1 MIKEEIIELNNKEY
15 TVTLNRQ
22 SVLKIEQYTNLQKSL
37 VEIRKDVIDHIEEIK
52 ENENP
57 FAEEIDIDE
66 MQKKAEEKLNIL
78 HRIIE
83 RAFWIW
89 LYPKHKLN
97 INEVKEIIAPY
108 YEDDSKMEYI
118 SELYN
123 DLLNKSYTISNK
135 YLALDVAVLYTYM
148 S

>member
-37 VEIRKDVIDHIEEIK
+37 VEIKKDVIDHIEEIK
-52 ENENP
+52 ENEDP
-57 FAEEIDIDE
+57 FAVEIDIDE

-135 YLALDVAVLYTYM
+135 YYEEQKNLKALANK
-148 S
+148 

>member
-22 SVLKIEQYTNLQKSL
+22 SVLKIEKYTNLQKSL

-135 YLALDVAVLYTYM
+135 YYEEQKNLKALANK
-148 S
+148 

>member
-1 MIKEEIIELNNKEY
+1 M
-15 TVTLNRQ
+15 
-22 SVLKIEQYTNLQKSL
+22 KIEQYTNLQKSL

-135 YLALDVAVLYTYM
+135 YYEEQKNLKALA
-148 S
+148 SK

>member
-135 YLALDVAVLYTYM
+135 YYEEQKNLKALA
-148 S
+148 SK

>member
-135 YLALDVAVLYTYM
+135 YYEE
-148 S
+148 

>member
-37 VEIRKDVIDHIEEIK
+37 VEIKKDVIDHIEEIK
-52 ENENP
+52 ENEDP

-135 YLALDVAVLYTYM
+135 YYEEQKNLKALANK
-148 S
+148 

>member
-135 YLALDVAVLYTYM
+135 YYEEQKNLKALANK
-148 S
+148 